1 MSDCPVKIDLI
12 YDNENIGDSLTKVN
26 QNFTKILSGACLIE
40 QQLENMVNIR
50 TFFYYGPN
58 APTESEATWS
68 TSQLGEN
75 SSSRPSASAIESFV
89 NSPSQ
94 VNLPAI
100 SEVGDIAYVVYQ
112 KTGWLTQSQL
122 HDRDGTGS
130 LPFQR
135 TVRRKVVRRIGIC
148 WVAREVYNYYSPKW
162 QIFRDWLHK
171 DGPSWLLKL
180 YTAKGEQFAKFIA
193 NKPFIKKIIR
203 SVMDNVVPDKL
214 TEYSYVTTPN
224 GPVRIED
231 LKVGDKI
238 IGFVSKTGELKEHK
252 VRKITQPKTKM
263 TIRFVH
269 EFGEF
274 LVNRDQWLYSE
285 NGRIGENKKYV
296 EAKKMNKN
304 DFVMLECGTKSKILS
319 VETLEIDYVLPV
331 LEIDEVHNYI
341 INGVKVHNGGR
352 GGGTRTTYE
361 PYVETYYVGYS
372 WSTKI
377 TDTYNFYSP
386 TFVIYRLTYNGTSYV
401 MDSGFPKFTQAS
413 TASTNLWKNPELWT
427 TY

>member
-12 YDNENIGDSLTKVN
+12 YDDENIGDSLAKVN

-40 QQLENMVNIR
+40 QQLESIVNTR

-58 APTESEATWS
+58 APTESEATWAGQPADS
-68 TSQLGEN
+68 T
-75 SSSRPSASAIESFV
+75 SRPSDTTIQNFV
-89 NSPSQ
+89 N
-94 VNLPAI
+94 NELNIPAI

-112 KTGWLTQSQL
+112 KTGWLTQTQL
-122 HDRDGTGS
+122 HDREGTGK

-135 TVRRKVVRRIGIC
+135 TVTRKVVRRIGIAC
-148 WVAREVYNYYSPKW
+148 WVAREVYNRYSPKW
-162 QIFRDWLHK
+162 QIFRDWLYK
-171 DGPSWLLKL
+171 NAPDWLLKL
-180 YTAKGEQFAKFIA
+180 YIAKGEQFAIYIA

-203 SVMDNVVPDKL
+203 SFMDKIVPDEL

-224 GPVRIED
+224 GPVRIEN

-238 IGFVSKTGELKEHK
+238 IGFIPKTGELKEH
-252 VRKITQPKTKM
+252 VIRKISQPKTKM
-263 TIRFVH
+263 TIRLVH

-285 NGRIGENKKYV
+285 NGRIGENKKYI
-296 EAKKMNKN
+296 EAKKVNKN
-304 DFVMLECGTKSKILS
+304 DFVILECGTKSKILS
-319 VETLEIDYVLPV
+319 VETLETGYVLPV

-341 INGVKVHNGGR
+341 INGVKVHNGGGR

-361 PYVETYYVGYS
+361 SYVETYYVGYS
-372 WSTKI
+372 WSTRI

-386 TFVIYRLTYNGTSYV
+386 TFVIYRLTYNGISYV
-401 MDSGFPKFTQAS
+401 MDSGYPKFTQAS